1 MPALDAA
8 GFPVLKW
15 KVGQGS
21 ESRLARPAAEGEDT
35 GRDGEGE
42 ARPLMSLE
50 RPKPQVMGADKEAKR
65 PAGCTLDDRWRIA
78 PFPPGR
84 EGRGDG
90 WRARNAPS
98 LPLELLLLLK
108 SKTNSACNAL
118 QGPQT
123 KTLPPPLAYLLN
135 ASPAACALRC
145 RLFWARWWC
154 PHFLISRFSAA
165 VVLPWRTFSALS
177 FNQSRAA
184 GAALRFAIW
193 PQASR

>member
-42 ARPLMSLE
+42 ARPLTHLE

-78 PFPPGR
+78 PLAG
-84 EGRGDG
+84 EGRGG
-90 WRARNAPS
+90 VVRRVKRPVS
-98 LPLELLLLLK
+98 LKTRSFFDSVRQIQRFK
-108 SKTNSACNAL
+108 S
-118 QGPQT
+118 
-123 KTLPPPLAYLLN
+123 
-135 ASPAACALRC
+135 C
-145 RLFWARWWC
+145 RLHQRPVELFFRLAR
-154 PHFLISRFSAA
+154 PLG
-165 VVLPWRTFSALS
+165 VP
-177 FNQSRAA
+177 
-184 GAALRFAIW
+184 
-193 PQASR
+193 